1 MSSETTYDSIS
12 VDADGTVNVRHI
24 ISENNNV
31 RYVKYSLH
39 PNASTQGQP
48 DNIVSLCNQTWTD
61 EVINAFTAKVQ
72 S

>member
-1 MSSETTYDSIS
+1 MSNQKTYDSIS
-12 VDADGTVNVRHI
+12 VDPDGTVNVRHI
-24 ISENNNV
+24 ISENGNV

-48 DNIVSLCNQTWTD
+48 DHIVALCTETWTD
-61 EVINAFTAKVQ
+61 EVINSFIAKVQ